1 MEDSGACALRAA
13 SAPSRARRRAPR
25 PAAIGCSR
33 ALAWCFTAALAA
45 APGGAIATLTEKAK
59 ESGCVNKPVVVEGT
73 TYKCYT
79 SSGAFSYFNVPDA
92 VPRAAEAAPRRAA
105 PSTASSVPAPAS
117 AASGFP
123 RVDAATQ
130 RSREDMR
137 RKVLGDELATEERLL
152 NDARTAYAN
161 GAPVPLPEEQASAE
175 KYRQRV
181 ARLRTTVELHER
193 NVEALRKELGN
204 SK

>member
-1 MEDSGACALRAA
+1 MDEPGAFAPRAPACARSAGPRAHD
-13 SAPSRARRRAPR
+13 RAVFR
-25 PAAIGCSR
+25 CSR
-33 ALAWCFTAALAA
+33 ALAWCLFAAALT
-45 APGGAIATLTEKAK
+45 PGGAAATLTEKAK

-79 SSGAFSYFNVPDA
+79 ASGAFSYFNVPDA
-92 VPRAAEAAPRRAA
+92 VPRGPEAAPPRRTSA
-105 PSTASSVPAPAS
+105 PATASSVPVPS
-117 AASGFP
+117 SGFP
-123 RVDAATQ
+123 RVDPATQ

-161 GAPVPLPEEQASAE
+161 GAPPPLPEEQSSAE
-175 KYRQRV
+175 KYRQRI
-181 ARLRTTVELHER
+181 ARLRAAVELHER